1 MNPEEEIKTSKSLKR
16 VHFKVKDEP
25 ESKRIRETNPHAT
38 QSDEKLPESEN
49 LEVPSSEE
57 EEGNVKLRE
66 ALDAALERN
75 AKLESTIR
83 YQERRMDL
91 LIRESEEEME
101 DAKQHIKELKGTLEE
116 IQAEADTE
124 GEGMYRRCLNCQGW
138 EDVVKEKN
146 ELIRERDWI
155 IEERD
160 MTIEDLGCHSCNDM
174 EESLEEREEAIKKR
188 DQTIEERDR
197 TIGERDKVIEEKD
210 RTIRNKEEIINKIQA
225 YLADVHSGEEE

>member
-75 AKLESTIR
+75 AKLECTIR

-116 IQAEADTE
+116 IQAEADAE

-174 EESLEEREEAIKKR
+174 EESLEERDEAIK
-188 DQTIEERDR
+188 TRDR
-197 TIGERDKVIEEKD
+197 TIKERDKIIEEKD
-210 RTIRNKEEIINKIQA
+210 RTIRNKEEIINRIQE